1 MVDSSAA
8 PAPPPLAT
16 ADSNDVPASPAS
28 SGLRQRRPSLL
39 ASEKK
44 KERESDQIKAVLAMA
59 PPNVAI
65 ALNSAAPY
73 LRTFLD
79 ISKQVLD
86 VVGPAYIALGKLC
99 VMLYNTLPFDLFQAL
114 LGLALCFFGGA
125 YCSSIAAVEAFNL
138 AGWST
143 TRAALEELWEDALL
157 IKEANEADEKKD
169 EDGDGRPDAQQLTPT
184 ELVQRK
190 VHLALL
196 AVRDPQKLATAV
208 GGVYAGWLAVIG
220 TLRLEFAK
228 TVTLGVTIAE
238 MVEQPAMRF
247 GLPLLAHLVPEVYH
261 RWLPVWVRTATKAIA
276 VAFAWYL
283 QVVISA
289 FHSAMRGG
297 LLCSR
302 GILRWANKHGL
313 IDLHEDD
320 TYLDEVVGYGLAAAG
335 FAFQFFNGFALPFPL
350 NTILFPLTCVEW

>member
-1 MVDSSAA
+1 M
-8 PAPPPLAT
+8 
-16 ADSNDVPASPAS
+16 
-28 SGLRQRRPSLL
+28 
-39 ASEKK
+39 
-44 KERESDQIKAVLAMA
+44 
-59 PPNVAI
+59 
-65 ALNSAAPY
+65 
-73 LRTFLD
+73 
-79 ISKQVLD
+79 
-86 VVGPAYIALGKLC
+86 
-99 VMLYNTLPFDLFQAL
+99 
-114 LGLALCFFGGA
+114 
-125 YCSSIAAVEAFNL
+125 
-138 AGWST
+138 
-143 TRAALEELWEDALL
+143 
-157 IKEANEADEKKD
+157 
-169 EDGDGRPDAQQLTPT
+169 
-184 ELVQRK
+184 
-190 VHLALL
+190 HLALV

-238 MVEQPAMRF
+238 MIDQPAMRF

-283 QVVISA
+283 QVIISA

-297 LLCSR
+297 LLFSR

-350 NTILFPLTCVEW
+350 NIILFPLTCVEW

>member
-1 MVDSSAA
+1 MYRFFFWSRV
-8 PAPPPLAT
+8 T
-16 ADSNDVPASPAS
+16 
-28 SGLRQRRPSLL
+28 
-39 ASEKK
+39 EKK
-44 KERESDQIKAVLAMA
+44 REKEESQIKAVLAMA

-65 ALNSAAPY
+65 ALENLGPHFT
-73 LRTFLD
+73 TFLGMC
-79 ISKQVLD
+79 KQVLD
-86 VVGPAYIALGKLC
+86 VVGPLYITLGKLC
-99 VMLYNTLPFDLFQAL
+99 VWLYHTLPMDLFQAL

-143 TRAALEELWEDALL
+143 TRAALEEIWQDAML
-157 IKEANEADEKKD
+157 IKEANELDEQRKKT
-169 EDGDGRPDAQQLTPT
+169 DGDAAVIGGSAVGGVPQQQAQRRPPGSKQQTPT
-184 ELVQRK
+184 ELIQRK
-190 VHLALL
+190 MHVALV

-238 MVEQPAMRF
+238 MLEEPAMRF
-247 GLPLLAHLVPEVYH
+247 GLPLFIHFVPGVYH
-261 RWLPVWVRTATKAIA
+261 RWVPVWVRTITKAVA

-302 GILRWANKHGL
+302 GLLRWANKHGF

-320 TYLDEVVGYGLAAAG
+320 T
-335 FAFQFFNGFALPFPL
+335 
-350 NTILFPLTCVEW
+350 